1 MKTRHTRIIVSAVV
15 AVGAVGWMLFGQ
27 TGVGAPQEET
37 IKVLETSRAQAL
49 LKADTKALGDM
60 VADDFV
66 EISRLGQLRSK
77 ADNIRDI
84 TSGDL
89 KLTSVAAVARPCF
102 AFPYAFPFLFP
113 IAKQGRLLH
122 L

>member
-1 MKTRHTRIIVSAVV
+1 MWVSVVV
-15 AVGAVGWMLFGQ
+15 AVATMGWMLFGQ
-27 TGVGAPQEET
+27 TGGTAPLEET
-37 IKVLETSRAQAL
+37 IRALEASRAQAL

-89 KLTSVAAVARPCF
+89 KLTSVAEVARPCF
-102 AFPYAFPFLFP
+102 VFPYAFPSLFP

>member
-1 MKTRHTRIIVSAVV
+1 MKTHAWFIVV
-15 AVGAVGWMLFGQ
+15 AIVVIGASGWTLFGQ
-27 TGVGAPQEET
+27 TGGTAPLEET
-37 IKVLETSRAQAL
+37 IRALEASRAQAL